1 MYRGL
6 YDSRDPASAE
16 AYVRALWWALI
27 VVSERSSIHDA
38 VLPGIRRDDLLK
50 VPHLADDVAVVEP
63 TAWWRP
69 G

>member
-6 YDSRDPASAE
+6 CDSRDPASAE

-27 VVSERSSIHDA
+27 VVSEWSSIHYA

-50 VPHLADDVAVVEP
+50 VPHLAVDVAVVAP